1 VSLNPYLYFNGNCKE
16 AMTFYAEVLGGRIE
30 TMMTYAEAPDEEPQ
44 PPALRDKIIHAYLKF
59 EDQALMASD
68 APPELFERMQ
78 GFSVQIAVGDP
89 GEAER
94 LFTALADG
102 GEVRM
107 PLKETFWAS
116 RFGMLVDRFGVP
128 WMVNCNKS

>member
-30 TMMTYAEAPDEEPQ
+30 TMMTYAEAPSEEPQ
-44 PPALRDKIIHAYLKF
+44 SPALGNKIIHAYLKF

-94 LFTALADG
+94 IFTALADG
-102 GEVRM
+102 GEVRL
-107 PLKETFWAS
+107 PLKETYWAS
-116 RFGMLVDRFGVP
+116 RFGMLIDRFGVP